1 MKIRVDFCAA
11 PPCGM
16 WRGAYVLDLLSLSS
30 QKFHGRRRTSEKR
43 REERERWSKMPLARP
58 CMEHGQSTRK
68 EGRWGKKHLLLPRPP
83 SKQRHQR
90 EEDRQTVAVLLLLP
104 PFDGRKTRARREGG
118 KSSCWKKDPIDPSK
132 NACPPFMKRSP
143 DREMECLLNQTRHNK
158 TTKARST
165 TGFVLMTMCQNVL
178 LVWFFCLFSA
188 LRYVCEYHM

>member
-1 MKIRVDFCAA
+1 MVKNAA
-11 PPCGM
+11 RSAVHGARAEHEEGRKMGQKAPAAAAAAVQAATSARGGQTDGRGPPPPPS
-16 WRGAYVLDLLSLSS
+16 V
-30 QKFHGRRRTSEKR
+30 RRTKD
-43 REERERWSKMPLARP
+43 AR
-58 CMEHGQSTRK
+58 T
-68 EGRWGKKHLLLPRPP
+68 
-83 SKQRHQR
+83 
-90 EEDRQTVAVLLLLP
+90 
-104 PFDGRKTRARREGG
+104 RREGG